1 MKFFLCA
8 SGCLRKGPRA
18 GIYAGS
24 WLQQFRPDSR
34 HGAFSA
40 GGSWPGKPEV
50 RRDRGDGTLSRGP
63 VISVTDITRSN
74 TVRKGSSAQAVSED
88 QLFYALCG
96 VTVAGAHEETPESGD
111 LLRVKKRGEQA
122 GTLLLIPILMLF
134 ALTLLLVVAPDLMQM
149 QMT

>member
-40 GGSWPGKPEV
+40 GGSWPWKPEV

-96 VTVAGAHEETPESGD
+96 VTVAGAHEETPESGN
-111 LLRVKKRGEQA
+111 LPRVKA
-122 GTLLLIPILMLF
+122 FID
-134 ALTLLLVVAPDLMQM
+134 AADVVDDFVSGSADRTRREFVIVVMS
-149 QMT
+149 